1 MYRIEE
7 YSLLL
12 HTFAALTTKYKTYE
26 EAIEKMNEFKSK
38 FPNKKYRI
46 VKEKIINNYEIKITV
61 ITE

>member
-12 HTFAALTTKYKTYE
+12 HTFATLKTKYKTYK
-26 EAIEKMNEFKSK
+26 EAIEKMNKFKSK
-38 FPNKKYRI
+38 SPNKKYRI
-46 VKEKIINNYEIKITV
+46 IKEEIINNYEIKITV

>member
-12 HTFAALTTKYKTYE
+12 HTFVALKTKYKTYK
-26 EAIEKMNEFKSK
+26 EAIEKMNKFKSK

-46 VKEKIINNYEIKITV
+46 IKEEIINNYEIKITV